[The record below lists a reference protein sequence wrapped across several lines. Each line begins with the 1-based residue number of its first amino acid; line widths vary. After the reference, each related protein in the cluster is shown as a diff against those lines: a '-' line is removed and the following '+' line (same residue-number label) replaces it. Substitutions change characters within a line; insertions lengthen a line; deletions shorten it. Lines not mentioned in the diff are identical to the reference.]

1 MVGYMDPI
9 MLITRGKARG
19 QGVAM
24 APWILK
30 FSINNSIL
38 VWENYK
44 LHENLL
50 IGPLETFPSST
61 TAHNQINPNSWNWNW
76 APVPLFKI
84 TTNSLSALLSFI

>member
-50 IGPLETFPSST
+50 IGPLETFPSS
-61 TAHNQINPNSWNWNW
+61 
-76 APVPLFKI
+76 PLPI
-84 TTNSLSALLSFI
+84 TKSILTHETEIEPQSHSSK